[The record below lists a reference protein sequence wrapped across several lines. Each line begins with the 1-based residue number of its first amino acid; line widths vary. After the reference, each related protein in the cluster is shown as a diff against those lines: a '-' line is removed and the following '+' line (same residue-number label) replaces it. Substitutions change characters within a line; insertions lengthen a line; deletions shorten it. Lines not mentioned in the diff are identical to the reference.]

1 MLSKRIYISGQI
13 TGLPRNE
20 WFAKFEKAEQ
30 HFLAAGYSVVNPA
43 KNMMK
48 LTYDEYMAI
57 DLMLLENCDAIY
69 MLDNW
74 KKSKGACQE
83 LEKARQLA
91 LEILYEGDDGGYNA

>member
-13 TGLPRNE
+13 TGLPRSE
-20 WFAKFEKAEQ
+20 WFAKFERVEQ
-30 HFLAAGYSVVNPA
+30 QLLAAGHNVINPA
-43 KNMMK
+43 KNMMR

-91 LEILYEGDDGGYNA
+91 LEILYEGDEGGHNA